1 MGQIGTTV
9 LSAHSLN
16 AQKTPTKCQ
25 VSLCVLVLLA
35 DSAVSQEELLRG

>member
-25 VSLCVLVLLA
+25 VSLYVLMLLT
-35 DSAVSQEELLRG
+35 DFAVSQEEPLRG